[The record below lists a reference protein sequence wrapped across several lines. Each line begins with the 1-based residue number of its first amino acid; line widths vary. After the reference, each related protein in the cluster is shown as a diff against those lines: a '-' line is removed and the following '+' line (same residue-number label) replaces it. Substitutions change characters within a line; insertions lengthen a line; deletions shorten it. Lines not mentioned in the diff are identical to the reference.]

1 MKRSLLFA
9 LVLVAAAGLTTPAH
23 AEHQTADDHV
33 ILAEW
38 LPWNWRLPAT
48 DRYETYDPQSRRS
61 YAVDEASVL
70 DRIRRGEWI
79 FDRSSGAWVSGP
91 GEAPIATSD
100 CTKGGWSRLGYKN
113 QGQCVSAAARA
124 R

>member
-1 MKRSLLFA
+1 MKRLLLLA
-9 LVLVAAAGLTTPAH
+9 LVLLASSGLVGPAH
-23 AEHQTADDHV
+23 AEPQATDDLIV
-33 ILAEW
+33 LAEW
-38 LPWNWRLPAT
+38 LPWNWRMPAS
-48 DRYETYDPQSRRS
+48 DRYETYDPQSGRS
-61 YAVDEASVL
+61 YAVDEASVV

-91 GEAPIATSD
+91 GEAPIAKKD
-100 CTKGGWSRLGYKN
+100 CKKGGWERLGYRN